1 MCAHVPV
8 YLDMC
13 VCTHVYIYTWICVCA
28 HRYIFTGVWMCVY
41 MYIYTGVCV
50 GVHTHIYIGVHI
62 DVHIYI
68 HTHTHSGGIP
78 TKIPDTYD
86 SDTNRMS
93 KNSVQFILTLSA
105 VRIKFRKLKG
115 SVPQDSS
122 HFRHQVHVFILLTNW
137 LWIGGSH
144 GSLSGLIISS

>member
-28 HRYIFTGVWMCVY
+28 HRYIFTGV
-41 MYIYTGVCV
+41 CV
-50 GVHTHIYIGVHI
+50 GVHTHIYIVVLI

-86 SDTNRMS
+86 SETNQVS
-93 KNSVQFILTLSA
+93 KNSVQLILTQS
-105 VRIKFRKLKG
+105 IC
-115 SVPQDSS
+115 S
-122 HFRHQVHVFILLTNW
+122 
-137 LWIGGSH
+137 
-144 GSLSGLIISS
+144 